1 MLRIKQKVKN
11 NINSFIKLLPIL
23 AFIIPFLI
31 LYFYQ
36 NIAFPPY
43 PKYYYSYT
51 DTFEVTWKGRTFY
64 LFFLWLAL
72 LEIILRWEKLQ
83 THRVKKLKSL
93 RTILFV
99 LALTLP
105 TIYVI
110 TANFYGLNRA
120 IVDWTWRNNVAQCD
134 WMPLAI
140 EYLVFAALFT
150 AIIVL
155 EYGFEGLKNILIS
168 PVFLTIIGTLY
179 TIDNIYPYGW
189 FTPFQILVP
198 TTANLAASIL
208 RIMGYKTSMTI
219 IMNPKYGT
227 MPYLTVTNSQ
237 GEVAAFG
244 IAWPCSGIESLI
256 IYTLT
261 ILLFLRNINIPWKHK
276 AIYFIIGAIITYLI
290 NAIRIATIFI
300 IALNTGVNSIQT
312 HRFHDYYGQLYSI
325 IWIMIYPILII
336 GSRVLWAKIKTPR
349 ENSDSQNLGAMH

>member
-83 THRVKKLKSL
+83 THRLAKLKSL

-99 LALTLP
+99 LTLTLP

-150 AIIVL
+150 VIIFL
-155 EYGFEGLKNILIS
+155 EYGCEGLKNILIS

-179 TIDNIYPYGW
+179 TIDNVYPYGR

-208 RIMGYKTSMTI
+208 SMMGYKTSMTI
-219 IMNPKYGT
+219 IANPKYGT
-227 MPYLTVTNSQ
+227 IPYLTVTNSH
-237 GEVAAFG
+237 VVAFG

-276 AIYFIIGAIITYLI
+276 TAYFIVGAIVTYLI
-290 NAIRIATIFI
+290 NVMRIVTIFI
-300 IALNTGVNSIQT
+300 IGINSGVPAAMT
-312 HRFHDYYGQLYSI
+312 FHDYYGQLYSI
-325 IWIMIYPILII
+325 TWITSYPLLII
-336 GSRVLWAKIKTPR
+336 GSRALWGRIRASATVTK
-349 ENSDSQNLGAMH
+349 DSMLTK

>member
-1 MLRIKQKVKN
+1 
-11 NINSFIKLLPIL
+11 
-23 AFIIPFLI
+23 
-31 LYFYQ
+31 
-36 NIAFPPY
+36 
-43 PKYYYSYT
+43 
-51 DTFEVTWKGRTFY
+51 VTWKGRTFY
-64 LFFLWLAL
+64 LFFLWLAF

-83 THRVKKLKSL
+83 TYRVGKIKSL

-150 AIIVL
+150 VIIFL
-155 EYGFEGLKNILIS
+155 EYGCEGLKNILLS
-168 PVFLTIIGTLY
+168 PVFLIIIGTLY
-179 TIDNIYPYGW
+179 TIDNVYPYGG

-198 TTANLAASIL
+198 TTANLAARIL
-208 RIMGYKTSMTI
+208 SMMGCKTSMTI
-219 IMNPKYGT
+219 LTAPKYGT
-227 MPYLTVTNSQ
+227 IPILTVTNPQ
-237 GEVAAFG
+237 GKSATFG

-261 ILLFLRNINIPWKHK
+261 ILLFLRNINTSWKHK
-276 AIYFIIGAIITYLI
+276 TAYFIIGAIVTYLI
-290 NAIRIATIFI
+290 NVMRIVIIFI
-300 IALNTGVNSIQT
+300 IAMNSGVDSIQT

-325 IWIMIYPILII
+325 IWIIIYPILII
-336 GSRVLWAKIKTPR
+336 GSRALWAKIKKPK
-349 ENSDSQNLGAMH
+349 ENSDSQNLGTMH